1 MLCRFCAIYCDHTGV
16 AVSGDVGH
24 DATESALKPAI
35 VSRGYNKFNN

>member
-1 MLCRFCAIYCDHTGV
+1 MLCRFCAIYFHHTGV

-24 DATESALKPAI
+24 DATKSALKPAI